1 MGFTNSKAEIE
12 SYHEPK
18 HQQITSLMG
27 RGSCTYL
34 LFEMEE
40 RFYTYRWAK
49 DPATLLERRHN
60 IPTRKNPPF

>member
-1 MGFTNSKAEIE
+1 M
-12 SYHEPK
+12 K

-27 RGSCTYL
+27 QGSCGYL

-49 DPATLLERRHN
+49 QPATLLERRHN